1 TLGACGA
8 TEAYMSLMMMQEG
21 WFAPTLNLRN
31 IDPKCGDLDYIQN
44 SIRKVDTEFIQTNN
58 FAFGGV
64 NTSLV
69 IKRAD

>member
-1 TLGACGA
+1 
-8 TEAYMSLMMMQEG
+8 MKEG
-21 WFAPTLNLRN
+21 GVAPTLNLHN
-31 IDPKCGDLDYIQN
+31 IDPLCGDLDYIQN

-64 NTSLV
+64 NTSLI